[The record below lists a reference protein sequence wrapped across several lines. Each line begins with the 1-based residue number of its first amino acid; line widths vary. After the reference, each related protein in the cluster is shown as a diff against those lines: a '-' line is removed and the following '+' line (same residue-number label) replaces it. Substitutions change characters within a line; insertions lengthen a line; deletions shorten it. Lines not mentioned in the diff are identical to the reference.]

1 VHFDANKPENHNI
14 YMPNRKNKKEVFVYD
29 GENWMLSDKKEI
41 VEQLID
47 KGIIY
52 MEGKIDELQ
61 DKISESK
68 LNAIQRAIDT
78 YNDVDDEGNK
88 ETVNK
93 ITNDIELILY
103 NKKDMVIN
111 TKNK

>member
-1 VHFDANKPENHNI
+1 
-14 YMPNRKNKKEVFVYD
+14 MT
-29 GENWMLSDKKEI
+29 LSLI
-41 VEQLID
+41 EQLID
-47 KGIIY
+47 KGIIF
-52 MEGKIDELQ
+52 MENKIDELQ

-103 NKKDMVIN
+103 NKKDMVI
-111 TKNK
+111 KKRHGY